1 MASAISMYSDSV
13 VDSASNPFCAF
24 ELQDISEFPKNTQWP
39 PSERQVI
46 GLPAQS
52 LSEYASKESEES
64 PPKTNPKELVCFKYA
79 KQRRAVSQC
88 NARGDEKY

>member
-13 VDSASNPFCAF
+13 VDRASNPFCAF
-24 ELQDISEFPKNTQWP
+24 ELHDISAFPKNIQWP
-39 PSERQVI
+39 PSERRVI

-64 PPKTNPKELVCFKYA
+64 PPNTNPKELVCFRYA
-79 KQRRAVSQC
+79 KQRNAVSQC
-88 NARGDEKY
+88 SARGDEKY